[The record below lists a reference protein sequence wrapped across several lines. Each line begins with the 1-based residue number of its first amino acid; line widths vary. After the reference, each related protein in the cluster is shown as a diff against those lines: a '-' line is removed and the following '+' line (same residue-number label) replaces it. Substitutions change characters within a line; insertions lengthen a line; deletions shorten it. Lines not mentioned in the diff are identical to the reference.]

1 MLSGEKI
8 LITGAA
14 GLGPFP
20 IAAGL
25 AKNNEVWGLARFS
38 DPAARRKVEAAGI
51 RPFAADLGS
60 GDFEGL
66 PADFTYLLHFAW
78 LRAELPQLE
87 EALRV
92 NVEGAGLI
100 LQHCRK
106 AKAALVVSGMG
117 VYSTHTDPM
126 HVYTEADPIGRGV
139 TPYAATSPASKVG
152 VEAVARFC
160 ARAFNLPITIARL
173 NTVFG
178 VSDNMS
184 GNYHAKLVAS
194 AMDGS
199 PFRVPGDPNP
209 HSTIHTDDMQAQIE
223 PLLGA
228 AGVPALIT
236 NWCGDEVI
244 TTQHAAAEL
253 ERIAGKRVTLEVVD
267 IPGAPKGNAA
277 DPTRRRSITGP
288 CQVRFTDGL
297 ERLYRELSARPDL
310 IGQIPPNAR
319 GAALRPAS
327 A

>member
-1 MLSGEKI
+1 MISGEKI

-20 IAAGL
+20 IARHL
-25 AKNNEVWGLARFS
+25 ARDNEVWGLARFG
-38 DPAARRKVEAAGI
+38 DPAARRKVEEAGI
-51 RPFAADLGS
+51 KPFAADLGS

-66 PADFTYLLHFAW
+66 PTDFTYLLHFAW

-117 VYSTHTDPM
+117 VYSTHPDPM
-126 HVYTEADPIGRGV
+126 HMYTETDPIGRGV

-184 GNYHAKLVAS
+184 GNYHAKLVVS

-209 HSTIHTDDMQAQIE
+209 HSAIHTDDMRDQIE

-236 NWCGDEVI
+236 NWCGDEAI

-253 ERIAGKRVTLEVVD
+253 QRISGKPVKLEVVD
-267 IPGAPKGNAA
+267 IPGAPKGNAS
-277 DPTRRRSITGP
+277 DPARRRSITGP
-288 CQVRFTDGL
+288 CKVPFSQGL

-310 IGQIPPNAR
+310 TGQVPADAR
-319 GAALRPAS
+319 GAAVRPVS
-327 A
+327 S

>member
-20 IAAGL
+20 IASGL

-38 DPAARRKVEAAGI
+38 DPATRRKVEAAGI
-51 RPFAADLGS
+51 RPFAADLAS

-66 PADFTYLLHFAW
+66 PTDFTYLLHFAW

-117 VYSTHTDPM
+117 VYSTHPDSM
-126 HVYTEADPIGRGV
+126 HAYAESDPIGRGV

-184 GNYHAKLVAS
+184 GNYHAKLVVS

-209 HSTIHTDDMQAQIE
+209 HSLIHTDDMQAQIE
-223 PLLGA
+223 PLLDA
-228 AGVPALIT
+228 AGAPALIT
-236 NWCGDEVI
+236 NWCGDEAV
-244 TTQHAAAEL
+244 TTQRAAAEL
-253 ERIAGKRVTLEVVD
+253 AAISGREVKLEVVD

-288 CQVRFTDGL
+288 CQVSFSEGL
-297 ERLYRELSARPDL
+297 KRLYDDLAARPDL
-310 IGQIPPNAR
+310 TSQVPTDAR
-319 GAALRPAS
+319 GAALR
-327 A
+327 

>member
-236 NWCGDEVI
+236 N
-244 TTQHAAAEL
+244 
-253 ERIAGKRVTLEVVD
+253 
-267 IPGAPKGNAA
+267 
-277 DPTRRRSITGP
+277 
-288 CQVRFTDGL
+288 
-297 ERLYRELSARPDL
+297 
-310 IGQIPPNAR
+310 
-319 GAALRPAS
+319 
-327 A
+327 